1 MYIHEY
7 SSRTLFEKVDIYVL
21 KVSCLISTVERSHFI
36 LPSRTSWYVSNRRY
50 MYLVFAYP
58 RASCSSCTSIIC
70 HITCIIELSSFLLH
84 QTSLTDHI
92 ANGETTL
99 TSLRTTRIETTVISP
114 TGTNDTHVNTVLTHT
129 TEHKEVYNTCTNCV
143 CNVK

>member
-1 MYIHEY
+1 MPHYLY
-7 SSRTLFEKVDIYVL
+7 YRTVFLSIT
-21 KVSCLISTVERSHFI
+21 LIK
-36 LPSRTSWYVSNRRY
+36 
-50 MYLVFAYP
+50 
-58 RASCSSCTSIIC
+58 
-70 HITCIIELSSFLLH
+70 LS

-99 TSLRTTRIETTVISP
+99 TSLGTTRIETTVISP